1 MSDTPTHT
9 GVRAIFLSYA
19 REDAEAAR
27 RIAEALRG
35 FGLEVWFD
43 MNELRGGD
51 AWDSKIRG
59 QIKSCALFVPL
70 ISQRTEE
77 RTEGYF
83 RREWKLAVDRTHDM
97 AGGRTFIVPVV
108 IDDTAEA
115 ESAVPEEFMRYQWT
129 RLVGGEPT
137 PDFVAQVKRLLEAPR
152 KPTLKVE
159 HAKPPTLSPFLKEA
173 AAKAWEAKEQAAV
186 TQKRSRSRWTVGAL
200 VAVVI
205 GVAVAM
211 GVFRRPAPASSLPS
225 QASPPAAPEPSS
237 LPSAPAAKPADKSIA
252 VIPFTN
258 MSEEKDSAFFTDGI
272 HEDILT
278 NLALVRELRV
288 VSRTSVMAY
297 RATTKPMKQ
306 IAQELG
312 VTYILEG
319 SVRRAGN
326 KVRVTGQ
333 LIHAATDE
341 HVWAQSYDRDLTD
354 VFAIQAEL
362 SQQIAAA
369 LKTAL
374 SPEEKALI
382 ARKPTENPAAYDL
395 FLRSRDLSNREG
407 ANLATRQRRVT
418 LLESAV
424 TMDPKFAQAWGELAA
439 ASAFLVFGNAPG
451 RDAILARAKQASE
464 KALQLAP
471 EDPDVIGSY
480 GTYLYYGFRDYAG
493 ATAQYRRLAALQPNS
508 PVVYNS
514 LALIQRRQGQWAES
528 LANARRA
535 SQLDPGNLQYWRNL
549 LATLRYGR
557 RWPEAIDVQNRI
569 AAMLPDV
576 LLEKFEV
583 VKMQARATGSF
594 REGEEFFR
602 AMSREELESPEI
614 LALRKDWAEFTDQL
628 EEFVRLDRLSPYF
641 DGYGVPRSMQALRAA
656 LNYYL
661 VGDKAGAVAR
671 LGEHTAEIR
680 KLAEAEPN
688 NVLAQMSVA
697 TLELINGRPEAA
709 RRQAE
714 KAAALLPESKDALEG
729 PRWSIQ
735 LAMFCDLTGDHERA
749 LAEYKRLLSV
759 PSMLSVEGL
768 KLDKHSL
775 SPALRKDPRFQAL
788 LADPKNNEPLF

>member
-1 MSDTPTHT
+1 MSDAPTHT

-59 QIKSCALFVPL
+59 QIKSCALFMPL
-70 ISQRTEE
+70 VSQRTEE

-108 IDDTAEA
+108 IDDTSEA

-129 RLVGGEPT
+129 RLPGGEPT
-137 PDFVAQVKRLLEAPR
+137 PEFVTQVKRLLEAPK
-152 KPTLKVE
+152 KPVLKVE
-159 HAKPPTLSPFLKEA
+159 HPKPPTLPPHLREAARIQAEEEA
-173 AAKAWEAKEQAAV
+173 AAQAA
-186 TQKRSRSRWTVGAL
+186 KRTGIPKWTWGAL
-200 VAVVI
+200 IAVIV
-205 GVAVAM
+205 GVAVAL
-211 GVFRRPAPASSLPS
+211 GVFRKSPPPAPT
-225 QASPPAAPEPSS
+225 PAPVEP
-237 LPSAPAAKPADKSIA
+237 KPTTFTVPVEKLADKSIA

-278 NLALVRELRV
+278 NLALIRELRV
-288 VSRTSVMAY
+288 VSRTSVMKY
-297 RATTKPMKQ
+297 RATTKSMKE

-319 SVRRAGN
+319 SVRRSGN

-395 FLRSRDLSNREG
+395 FLRARDVNNREG
-407 ANLATRQRRVT
+407 ATLVARQRRVT

-424 TMDPKFAQAWGELAA
+424 AMDPKFAQAWGELAA

-451 RDAILARAKQASE
+451 RDAMLARAKQASE

-471 EDPDVIGSY
+471 EDPDVIGSH

-535 SQLDPGNLQYWRNL
+535 CQLDPGNLQYLRNL

-557 RWPEAIDVQNRI
+557 RWPEAIEVQKRI
-569 AAMLPDV
+569 ATMLPDV
-576 LLEKFEV
+576 LLEKYEV
-583 VKMQARATGSF
+583 VKMQARATASY
-594 REGEEFFR
+594 REGEAFFR

-614 LALRKDWAEFTDQL
+614 FALRKDWAEFTDQL
-628 EEFVRLDRLSPYF
+628 EEFVRLDRLQPYF
-641 DGYGVPRSMQALRAA
+641 DGYGMPRSMQALSAA
-656 LNYYL
+656 MNYYVL
-661 VGDKAGAVAR
+661 GDKAGAVAR
-671 LGEHTAEIR
+671 VGEHAAEIR

-688 NVLAQMSVA
+688 NVLAQMNVA
-697 TLELINGRPEAA
+697 TLELINGQPEAA

-729 PRWSIQ
+729 PRWSAQ
-735 LAMFCDLTGDHERA
+735 LAMFCDLTGDPERA
-749 LAEYKRLLSV
+749 LAEYKRLLAL
-759 PSMLSVEGL
+759 PSMLTVEALG
-768 KLDKHSL
+768 KDKHSL
-775 SPALRKDPRFQAL
+775 SAALRNDPRFQAL

>member
-159 HAKPPTLSPFLKEA
+159 HAKPPTLSPFLKGA
-173 AAKAWEAKEQAAV
+173 AAKAQEAEAQAAA
-186 TQKRSRSRWTVGAL
+186 TQKRSRSRWTIGAL
-200 VAVVI
+200 VAVII
-205 GVAVAM
+205 GVAVAL
-211 GVFRRPAPASSLPS
+211 GVFRKSPPPEPAPAPVE
-225 QASPPAAPEPSS
+225 PKPATFTVP
-237 LPSAPAAKPADKSIA
+237 LQKLADKSIA

-354 VFAIQAEL
+354 IFAIQAEL
-362 SQQIAAA
+362 SQQIAGA
-369 LKTAL
+369 LKAAL

-395 FLRSRDLSNREG
+395 FLRARDILNRESNTI
-407 ANLATRQRRVT
+407 AARLRQIA
-418 LLESAV
+418 LLQQAV
-424 TMDPKFAQAWGELAA
+424 DLDPSFAQAWGELAA
-439 ASAFLVFGNAPG
+439 SCSYGYFLSYPDM
-451 RDAILARAKQASE
+451 DAYLARAKVAIE
-464 KALQLAP
+464 RAVKLAP
-471 EDPDVIGSY
+471 DDPEVIGSL
-480 GTYLYYGFRDYAG
+480 GTYHYYGFRDYVR
-493 ATAQYRRLAALQPNS
+493 ATEQYERLARLQPNS
-508 PVVYNS
+508 PVVFSS
-514 LALIQRRQGQWAES
+514 LALIQRRQGQWAQS
-528 LANARRA
+528 LGNSRRA
-535 SQLDPGNLQYWRNL
+535 CELDPSNIFYLRNL
-549 LATLRYGR
+549 IATLLASRRWDELLAAQRRVVALLPDDDDAAVNLATVHFYATGSTAEGDALLASWPPEKQNAPENLLRR
-557 RWPEAIDVQNRI
+557 RQWAALKGDLPEAIR
-569 AAMLPDV
+569 
-576 LLEKFEV
+576 
-583 VKMQARATGSF
+583 
-594 REGEEFFR
+594 
-602 AMSREELESPEI
+602 
-614 LALRKDWAEFTDQL
+614 LAKLQPT
-628 EEFVRLDRLSPYF
+628 F
-641 DGYGVPRSMQALRAA
+641 DGNGVPHWAQAATQAYFYFAA
-656 LNYYL
+656 
-661 VGDKAGAVAR
+661 GDRAGAIAR
-671 LGEHTAEIR
+671 LGDHPAQLRDLVAKEPANLNYLTN
-680 KLAEAEPN
+680 LAEMEAMLGN
-688 NVLAQMSVA
+688 K
-697 TLELINGRPEAA
+697 PEAL
-709 RRQAE
+709 RLAE
-714 KAAALLPESKDALEG
+714 RYVSLLPESRDALDG
-729 PRWSIQ
+729 ARY
-735 LAMFCDLTGDHERA
+735 ATNRAAVYDLVGEKEKA
-749 LAEYKRLLSV
+749 LAEYTRLLRV
-759 PSMLSVEGL
+759 PCPNGL
-768 KLDKHSL
+768 NIHAMKRDWSSL
-775 SPALRKDPRFQAL
+775 RGDPRFEAL
-788 LADPKNNEPLF
+788 LNDPKNNEPLF